1 MAKKQNRMVFGM
13 RPVMEAV
20 VSGLEVEKCLLKSG
34 LQGPLFRE
42 LIDTLKKNHVP
53 FQFVP
58 TEKLNQITGKNHQG
72 VIAYVSEVEYVEITR
87 LIPSVYEKGEAPFIL
102 VLDQVSDVRN
112 FGAIARTAECAGV
125 HALLIPSRGS
135 AMITPDAVKTSAGAL
150 HNLPVCRT
158 SNLQDTLR
166 FLADSGLKLTAAT
179 GEAEKV
185 YHQADLTG
193 PMALILGSED
203 RGIHPSVISMAH
215 EQVRIPILGR
225 ISSLNVSVAAGVMC
239 YEVLRQRSS
248 VRE

>member
-1 MAKKQNRMVFGM
+1 MLKKQKRMIFGM
-13 RPVMEAV
+13 RPLLEAV
-20 VSGLEVEKCLLKSG
+20 ASGLEVEKCLLKSG

-42 LIDTLKKNHVP
+42 LIDVLKKNHIP

-58 TEKLNQITGKNHQG
+58 GEKLNQITGKNHQG

-87 LIPSVYEKGEAPFIL
+87 FVPSIYEKGEAPFIL

-125 HALLIPSRGS
+125 HALLVPTRGS

-158 SNLQDTLR
+158 TNLHDTLR

-193 PMALILGSED
+193 PLALILGSED
-203 RGIHPSVISMAH
+203 RGIHPSVINMTH
-215 EQVRIPILGR
+215 EQVKIPILGR

-239 YEVLRQRSS
+239 YEVLRQRSL
-248 VRE
+248 VRK